1 MSLSE
6 LLLRRKI
13 QGLLPY
19 FQSNVMSDNQ
29 VQNILYKNAEKQ
41 KTIMINM

>member
-13 QGLLPY
+13 QALLPY